1 MRHCNMFHI
10 LHGEK
15 IWFVSNIVCIALAQ
29 NCSLPQPF
37 QKKKNFHKKKG
48 GDIPEKHPLPS
59 RAALSVISFFLHQ
72 LIVQFTCM
80 A

>member
-1 MRHCNMFHI
+1 MFHI
-10 LHGEK
+10 LHVGK
-15 IWFVSNIVCIALAQ
+15 NMVCIQYRMHCAGSKLFITAAI
-29 NCSLPQPF
+29 S
-37 QKKKNFHKKKG
+37 KKKRIFTKKG

>member
-1 MRHCNMFHI
+1 LRWLKTVHYRSHF
-10 LHGEK
+10 
-15 IWFVSNIVCIALAQ
+15 
-29 NCSLPQPF
+29 
-37 QKKKNFHKKKG
+37 KKKRIFTKKG

>member
-1 MRHCNMFHI
+1 MHCAGSKLFIYRSHFN
-10 LHGEK
+10 K
-15 IWFVSNIVCIALAQ
+15 KND
-29 NCSLPQPF
+29 F
-37 QKKKNFHKKKG
+37 QKKRG
-48 GDIPEKHPLPS
+48 GDIPGKHPLPS